1 MRHVLTLNGID
12 HSLWLSRD
20 GNGYRLDLE
29 GASALVQ
36 VGEEGAHALRL
47 TVDGAPVDA
56 LVAIDG
62 DHVHIHIDGATHSLR
77 YRDPIDRFAKHS
89 GASADDVAAAPM
101 PGTVV
106 SIAVTPGQAVKRGDI
121 LLVIESMKL
130 ETAIKA
136 WRDGTVETVHVAEGR
151 TFDRS
156 APLVTFAPETGG

>member
-1 MRHVLTLNGID
+1 MRHVLSLNGIE
-12 HSLWLSRD
+12 HALWLSRD
-20 GNGYRLDLE
+20 GGDYRLDLDN
-29 GASALVQ
+29 GSAMIEVQ
-36 VGEEGAHALRL
+36 HEDEHTLRL
-47 TVDGAPVDA
+47 IVNGQPADVLVAVDGDNV
-56 LVAIDG
+56 
-62 DHVHIHIDGATHSLR
+62 HVHIDGATHTLR

-106 SIAVTPGQAVKRGDI
+106 SIAVKPGDVVKRGDI

-136 WRDGTVETVHVAEGR
+136 WRDGTVETVHVAQGR

-156 APLVTFAPETGG
+156 APLVTFVPESGA